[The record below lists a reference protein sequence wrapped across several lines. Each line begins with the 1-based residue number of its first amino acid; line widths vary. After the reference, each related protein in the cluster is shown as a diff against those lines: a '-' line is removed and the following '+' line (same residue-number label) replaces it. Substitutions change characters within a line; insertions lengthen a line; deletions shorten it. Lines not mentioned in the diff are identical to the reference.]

1 MRVLVQSAL
10 VLFLRAG
17 LLTIAKSLDRE
28 ETDQFDLQ
36 LVARDQG
43 APRQT
48 SQMALRVVVAD
59 VNDNYPTFERRVY
72 EAEVDENEADFKV
85 VTLNAHDDD
94 ISKWFFFFF
103 SSLILTNSSFNCKHS
118 FCNNKSHISISRSIK
133 FLSSQSL
140 SSAPPPP

>member
-1 MRVLVQSAL
+1 MGRVLESNYALHCSTRVLFLSAL

-94 ISKWFFFFF
+94 ISKCFLFF
-103 SSLILTNSSFNCKHS
+103 S
-118 FCNNKSHISISRSIK
+118 RV
-133 FLSSQSL
+133 
-140 SSAPPPP
+140 